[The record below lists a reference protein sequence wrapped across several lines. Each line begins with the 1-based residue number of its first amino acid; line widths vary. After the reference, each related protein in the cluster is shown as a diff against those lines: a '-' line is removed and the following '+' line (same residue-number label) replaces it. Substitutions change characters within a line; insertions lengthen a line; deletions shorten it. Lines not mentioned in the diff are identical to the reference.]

1 MLTSNIL
8 RVCFGSMLLVC
19 FASSHSLIAQD
30 KPHAGAPQAYRIHIG
45 DVLQI
50 RVYQHPELSRE
61 FLVSGEANHILPE
74 NGVKV
79 SRLTTMDALLRDM
92 RVVDLTVMDAAK
104 LVCEKLKTR
113 VNNPQITVVVV
124 SMMMTPLPPST
135 LPSPQLRDTP
145 SPERLLDCC
154 VVREGD

>member
-19 FASSHSLIAQD
+19 FASGHSLIAQD
-30 KPHAGAPQAYRIHIG
+30 KPHAGAPQVYRIHIG

-50 RVYQHPELSRE
+50 WVYQHPELSRK

-79 SRLTTMDALLRDM
+79 SLTTMDALLRHM
-92 RVVDLTVMDAAK
+92 RVVDLTVMDVAK
-104 LVCEKLKTR
+104 LVREKLKTR
-113 VNNPQITVVVV
+113 ANNPQITVIVI

-154 VVREGD
+154 VFREGD